1 MITSPSNPQVRSVAA
16 LHKRSEREQ
25 TGLFLIEGRTEVERA
40 AAAGIEL
47 VAVYRLSGSDPFII
61 KGNHENVELG
71 EMAFQKLAYG
81 RDGIV
86 ATAVAPRFKLEDL
99 PLSVRAPG
107 LTPMRNDPT
116 LVLVVESIEKPGNLG
131 AIIRTADAAGAALI
145 VSDPVTDLVNPNV
158 VRASIGSL
166 FSVPIAAASTGDAID
181 YLKERSIII
190 LAAVVGSGA
199 APWAVDLTGPSA
211 IVIGSEHSGLS
222 SGWVRAADHE
232 ITLPLSG
239 TVDSLNASVAAAV
252 ILYEA
257 IRQRS
262 DHQRSG

>member
-40 AAAGIEL
+40 AAAGVEL
-47 VAVYRLSGSDPFII
+47 VAVYRLSGSDPFPLE
-61 KGNHENVELG
+61 GNHESVELG

-99 PLSVRAPG
+99 TMGKGPAL
-107 LTPMRNDPT
+107 M
-116 LVLVVESIEKPGNLG
+116 LVAESIEKPGNLG
-131 AIIRTADAAGAALI
+131 AIIRTAGAAGAALI
-145 VSDPVTDLVNPNV
+145 VTDPVTDLVNPNV

-166 FSVPIAAASTGDAID
+166 FSVPIATASSGEAID

-222 SGWVRAADHE
+222 LGWVTAADRE

-239 TVDSLNASVAAAV
+239 KVDSLNASIAAAV

-257 IRQRS
+257 LRQRS
-262 DHQRSG
+262 GQQSSD

>member
-25 TGLFLIEGRTEVERA
+25 SGLFLIEGRPEVERA

-47 VAVYRLSGSDPFII
+47 VAVYRLSGSDTFSLE
-61 KGNHENVELG
+61 GNYESVELG

-99 PLSVRAPG
+99 VLGNGPA
-107 LTPMRNDPT
+107 

-145 VSDPVTDLVNPNV
+145 ATDPVTDLVNPNV

-166 FSVPIAAASTGDAID
+166 FSVPIAAASTKEAID
-181 YLKERSIII
+181 YLKEKSVII
-190 LAAVVGSGA
+190 LVAIVGSGA

-222 SGWVRAADHE
+222 LPWVEAADYE

-239 TVDSLNASVAAAV
+239 KVDSLNASVAAAV

-257 IRQRS
+257 IRQRTGN
-262 DHQRSG
+262 QRSGNQRSG

>member
-25 TGLFLIEGRTEVERA
+25 TGLFLIEGRPEVERA
-40 AAAGIEL
+40 VAAGIEL
-47 VAVYRLSGSDPFII
+47 VAVYRLTGSDPFTVES
-61 KGNHENVELG
+61 NHESVELG

-86 ATAVAPRFKLEDL
+86 ATAVAPLFKLEDL
-99 PLSVRAPG
+99 VL
-107 LTPMRNDPT
+107 RNDPA

-145 VSDPVTDLVNPNV
+145 VTDPVTDLVNPNV

-166 FSVPIAAASTGDAID
+166 FSVPIAAASSGEAIG
-181 YLKERSIII
+181 YLKERSFII
-190 LAAVVGSGA
+190 LAAVLGSGA
-199 APWAVDLTGPSA
+199 PPWAVDLTGPSA

-222 SGWVRAADHE
+222 LGWITAANHE
-232 ITLPLSG
+232 VTLPLSG
-239 TVDSLNASVAAAV
+239 EVDSLNASVAAAV

-262 DHQRSG
+262 HHQLSG